1 MARGINKVIIVGN
14 LGADPETRYTGSG
27 TAITSLRIAT
37 SEAWTDK
44 QSGEKQERTEW
55 HRVKLFG
62 KLAEIAGE
70 YLKKGRQV
78 YIEGSLRTDKYT
90 DKDGVERYST
100 DIIANEMQM
109 LGGQGGGEGGGFAG
123 GQGGGA
129 RPQQQFRRRRGW
141 RRWPATRQLRWWW
154 WWCARRRRLRSA
166 ARRQCAAALG
176 SAGQRRLRRRRYS
189 VLICI
194 TFHIVAFDQKAMI
207 LHGLFYTDQVGRM
220 GMGIGTMNALKSAS
234 DASPD

>member
-27 TAITSLRIAT
+27 TAITSLRLAT

-109 LGGQGGGEGGGFAG
+109 LGGQGGGEGGG
-123 GQGGGA
+123 GGGFGGGG
-129 RPQQQFRRRRGW
+129 RPQQSRGGPGGGGNNGGGGGGGNYGGGGGGGQQ
-141 RRWPATRQLRWWW
+141 RGGPGGGYGGGNRGGDDYGQQRGGGNAPS
-154 WWCARRRRLRSA
+154 RSA
-166 ARRQCAAALG
+166 PPVNEG
-176 SAGQRRLRRRRYS
+176 
-189 VLICI
+189 
-194 TFHIVAFDQKAMI
+194 FDDDDI
-207 LHGLFYTDQVGRM
+207 PF
-220 GMGIGTMNALKSAS
+220 
-234 DASPD
+234 